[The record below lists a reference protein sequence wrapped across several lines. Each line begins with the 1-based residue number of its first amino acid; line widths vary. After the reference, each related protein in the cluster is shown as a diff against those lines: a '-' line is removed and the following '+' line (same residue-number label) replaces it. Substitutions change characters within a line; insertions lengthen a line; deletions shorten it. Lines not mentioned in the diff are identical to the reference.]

1 MSKKKN
7 YILTLAALCFC
18 LVVLIG
24 ATVSAVNA
32 SAKRPV
38 VAAPPVIT
46 MFPSIVPEPTS
57 TPPNET
63 TATPEPEWVCPL
75 TDEEVELIALLTM
88 AEAEGEPEEGQRLVI
103 DTVLNR
109 VDSPYFP
116 DTVYDVVYQKNQYS
130 SMWGDRVTRCYVK
143 EELCELVR
151 EETKE
156 RTNYEVV
163 FFRTKHYHSFGVP
176 MFQVGHH
183 YFSKYE

>member
-1 MSKKKN
+1 MSKRS
-7 YILTLAALCFC
+7 YFLALTALSVC
-18 LVVLIG
+18 LVILIG

-32 SAKRPV
+32 TAKRPELIT
-38 VAAPPVIT
+38 PPLVSTRPLIT
-46 MFPSIVPEPTS
+46 PEPTS
-57 TPPNET
+57 TPSGEIVN
-63 TATPEPEWVCPL
+63 TPKPEWVCPL

-109 VDSPYFP
+109 VDSPHFP

-176 MFQVGHH
+176 MFQVGNH